1 MIEYSIDKKNGV
13 TYAKFSDGWYTS
25 LIAMLDKIN
34 PEGDF
39 ATKNDCVLKILSRF
53 KSTKAKSRVCY
64 CDKYDEKIGKEV
76 AAKKLLEKFNRAKNA
91 VLENYYITLVKN
103 HKETLKRIGKKMK

>member
-13 TYAKFSDGWYTS
+13 TYAEFSEDWHTS

-34 PEGDF
+34 PDDDF
-39 ATKNDCVLKILSRF
+39 YTKSNCVLKILSRF

-76 AAKKLLEKFNRAKNA
+76 AAKKLLEKFNRVKNA
-91 VLENYYITLVKN
+91 VLEDYYLTLVKN